1 VPRTFSIIVYGTVH
15 RYEMTYTLPENTET
29 IVATRTVVRTSR
41 QLAHTVKRQVV
52 TLASATAAGWGTFGA
67 NALQGGALLE
77 FGIVPRTTDGLL
89 GIFVAPFLHANLNHL
104 IANTVPFLLFG
115 WLVMLRDRRHF
126 AVVTLLAIL
135 GSGLV
140 SWTLGA
146 PNSIHIGASGVVFGY
161 FGFLLLAGWYARSA
175 GSIALSLLVGVL
187 WGGTV
192 FGVLPGTPGVSW
204 QGHLGG
210 FIGGVLA
217 ARRYRVSS

>member
-1 VPRTFSIIVYGTVH
+1 MAASS
-15 RYEMTYTLPENTET
+15 
-29 IVATRTVVRTSR
+29 VVTTSR
-41 QLAHTVKRQVV
+41 QVTRSLKRQAV
-52 TLASATAAGWGTFGA
+52 TLASATTAGWGAFGA
-67 NALQGGALLE
+67 NVALGGALLK
-77 FGIVPRTTDGLL
+77 FGIVPRTTDGLI
-89 GIFVAPFLHANLNHL
+89 GILVAPFLHANLDHL
-104 IANTVPFLLFG
+104 VANTVPFLLFG

-126 AVVTLLAIL
+126 AVVTLLAML
-135 GSGLV
+135 GSGLL

-175 GSIALSLLVGVL
+175 GSIAISLLVGVL

-192 FGVLPGTPGVSW
+192 LGVLPGTPGISW

-217 ARRYRVSS
+217 ARRYRTAR

>member
-1 VPRTFSIIVYGTVH
+1 
-15 RYEMTYTLPENTET
+15 MTTSS
-29 IVATRTVVRTSR
+29 VVTTSR
-41 QLAHTVKRQVV
+41 QVTRSLKRQAV
-52 TLASATAAGWGTFGA
+52 TLASATAAGWGAFGA
-67 NALQGGALLE
+67 NVALGGALLK
-77 FGIVPRTTDGLL
+77 FGIIPRTTDGLI
-89 GIFVAPFLHANLNHL
+89 GILVAPFLHANLNHL
-104 IANTVPFLLFG
+104 VANTVPFLLFG

-126 AVVTLLAIL
+126 AVVTLLAML
-135 GSGLV
+135 GSGLL

-175 GSIALSLLVGVL
+175 GSIAISLLVGVL

-192 FGVLPGTPGVSW
+192 LGVLPGTPGISW

-217 ARRYRVSS
+217 ARRYRAAR

>member
-1 VPRTFSIIVYGTVH
+1 
-15 RYEMTYTLPENTET
+15 MTTSS
-29 IVATRTVVRTSR
+29 VVTTSR
-41 QLAHTVKRQVV
+41 QVTRSLKRQAV
-52 TLASATAAGWGTFGA
+52 TLASATAAGWGAFGA
-67 NALQGGALLE
+67 NVALGGALLK
-77 FGIVPRTTDGLL
+77 FGIIPRSTDGLI
-89 GIFVAPFLHANLNHL
+89 GILVAPFLHANLNHL
-104 IANTVPFLLFG
+104 VANTVPFLLFG

-126 AVVTLLAIL
+126 AVVTLLAML
-135 GSGLV
+135 GSGLL

-175 GSIALSLLVGVL
+175 GSIAISLLVGVL

-192 FGVLPGTPGVSW
+192 LGVLPGTPGISW

-217 ARRYRVSS
+217 ARRYRAAR

>member
-1 VPRTFSIIVYGTVH
+1 MART
-15 RYEMTYTLPENTET
+15 L
-29 IVATRTVVRTSR
+29 VRTSR
-41 QLAHTVKRQVV
+41 SVTRSLKTQVV
-52 TLASATAAGWGTFGA
+52 TLGASVTALWATFGV
-67 NALQGGALLE
+67 NVLLGGALLR

-89 GIFVAPFLHANLNHL
+89 GILAAPFLHVNLAHL
-104 IANTVPFLLFG
+104 VANTISFLLFG

-126 AVVTLLAIL
+126 GVVTLMAML

-146 PNSIHIGASGVVFGY
+146 PGSVHIGASGVVFGY
-161 FGFLLLAGWYARSA
+161 FGFLLLAGFYARSA
-175 GSIALSLLVGVL
+175 GSILLSLAVAVL

-210 FIGGVLA
+210 FVGGVLA
-217 ARRYRVSS
+217 ARRFRVGR